1 MSTSRNLV
9 SVPGPG
15 SCYSAWTVEW
25 LLVKTNKPIR
35 SARLLWGVFPPQDP
49 VEAECCATFR
59 KEKKNI
65 TQNIRR
71 TKQTSE
77 SWVLTVE
84 VTAAGKEGPR
94 VFCLPP
100 LLSSFAEALIEIM
113 KKLRPPDFSLIPTQR
128 REALSSQQGQFEMHP
143 GTLTW
148 PRLLSAGPQIC
159 LDCLV
164 SLACNSS
171 SELLFRN
178 GEIKKKSWIII
189 IFLEEYL
196 RSSLCQA
203 DKSVPHCVLLPP
215 PVNQVLTWADE
226 MDSPAVCLNQSGY
239 YANMP
244 VLETTVK
251 NWNGWQS

>member
-35 SARLLWGVFPPQDP
+35 SARLLWGVFPLKILWKRNAAQHSGKKK
-49 VEAECCATFR
+49 R
-59 KEKKNI
+59 KR

-71 TKQTSE
+71 TEQTSAW
-77 SWVLTVE
+77 WVLTVE
-84 VTAAGKEGPR
+84 VTEAGREGPR
-94 VFCLPP
+94 VFCFSP
-100 LLSSFAEALIEIM
+100 LMSSVAEALIEIM
-113 KKLRPPDFSLIPTQR
+113 KKLRLKDFSLIPLKEEKLCPANRTSLKCILESWCGPDYYRQ
-128 REALSSQQGQFEMHP
+128 APKSAWTVLSLRPVTRAQSCFLEM
-143 GTLTW
+143 G
-148 PRLLSAGPQIC
+148 
-159 LDCLV
+159 D
-164 SLACNSS
+164 
-171 SELLFRN
+171 
-178 GEIKKKSWIII
+178 KKKSWIII

-215 PVNQVLTWADE
+215 PVNQVFTWADE

-239 YANMP
+239 YPNMP
-244 VLETTVK
+244 VLETTMR
-251 NWNGWQS
+251 NWNGVQS